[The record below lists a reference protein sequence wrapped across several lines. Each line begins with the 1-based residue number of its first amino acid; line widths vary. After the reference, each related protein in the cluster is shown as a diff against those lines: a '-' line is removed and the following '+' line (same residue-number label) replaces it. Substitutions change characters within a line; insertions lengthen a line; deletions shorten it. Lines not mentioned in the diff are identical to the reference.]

1 MVKFI
6 RASAKLII
14 SVLLMMSFSAF
25 ANTVAESALNVSSKN
40 AESSYFQQLT
50 VADGLRSS
58 DPQTFSQ
65 LLKEIRE
72 QQTKLNQQE
81 LDYLAYLSAYELS
94 FSGKFTEAVAAY
106 QALINSDAD
115 KELLLRARLSIV
127 NIYAFSQNW
136 NGGLTQLAQILS
148 ELSSVKDSQLK
159 RNSWAVAAI
168 FYNGLGQ
175 YSLGLEYSRQLKKAA
190 TDPRSQ
196 CLGYQLEAESQFRLK
211 NIAADNSAFDDA
223 IKVCEEN
230 NEPVLASIVRSNRA
244 EQYLSEGNSEMA
256 LSKLES
262 SLAIVESSGYAPIKT
277 SYYSLLA
284 EAYFNQGQIESAK
297 KYAELLYSNELM
309 SASNVAKARAYNV
322 LYKIYREQDDTAAA
336 LDAYIRYAE
345 ADKANLDEVK
355 TKNLAFQLAEHQS
368 IEQQNRIH
376 LLDEQNKLLT
386 VQQKLDQAETFNNRL
401 LISVLF
407 CVILGL
413 VTWGYHSF
421 KNQKRLRQLAEY
433 DSLTGLF
440 SRGHFTQVSRSAMK
454 HAETLGAPVSCILF
468 DLDRFKRI
476 NDSMGH
482 KTGDWALQLAARVCQ
497 DKVRD
502 YEIVGRI
509 GGEEFCVLLPEC
521 IAQDAVLVAQNICDT
536 LASSDTAASGHKFK
550 LTASFGVSDTLSS
563 GYCLEQLAANADK
576 AMYRAKDSG
585 RNQVC
590 VFDSELDK

>member
-1 MVKFI
+1 MAKFI
-6 RASAKLII
+6 AVIIASIMLAMPFG
-14 SVLLMMSFSAF
+14 VF
-25 ANTVAESALNVSSKN
+25 ASTSTESAVD
-40 AESSYFQQLT
+40 AEQSYYQILSE
-50 VADGLRSS
+50 ADALRSS
-58 DPQTFSQ
+58 DPQRFSQ
-65 LLKEIRE
+65 LLTEVRE
-72 QQTKLNQQE
+72 QQAKLNQQE

-106 QALINSDAD
+106 QALINSHAD
-115 KELLLRARLSIV
+115 PELTLRARLSVV

-136 NGGLTQLAQILS
+136 NGGLTQLAQILP
-148 ELSSVKDSQLK
+148 ELPKVSDPQLK
-159 RNSWAVAAI
+159 TNGWAIAAV

-175 YSLGLEYSRQLKKAA
+175 YPLGLEYSQQLKKAA

-196 CLGYQLEAESQFRLK
+196 CMAVQIETEAKFRLQQVT
-211 NIAADNSAFDDA
+211 ADSAIFDNA
-223 IKVCEEN
+223 IGVCESN
-230 NEPVLASIVRSNRA
+230 NEFVIASVIRSNRA
-244 EQYLSEGNSEMA
+244 EQYLAENNSMVA
-256 LSKLES
+256 LFILES
-262 SLAIVESSGYAPIKT
+262 DLAIVEKSGYAPTKAL
-277 SYYSLLA
+277 YYSLLA
-284 EAYFNQGQIESAK
+284 EAYFKQGKVGAAK
-297 KYAELLYSNELM
+297 KYAELVTSNPV
-309 SASNVAKARAYNV
+309 VATYNITIARARASKV
-322 LYKIYREQDDTAAA
+322 LYDFYRQQGDTAAA
-336 LDAYIRYAE
+336 LEAYIRFAE
-345 ADKANLDEVK
+345 ADKAYLDEVK

-368 IEQQNRIH
+368 IEQQNRIS

-401 LISVLF
+401 LITVLF

-421 KNQKRLRQLAEY
+421 KNQKRLKQLAEY

-476 NDSMGH
+476 NDIMGH
-482 KTGDWALQLAARVCQ
+482 RTGDWALKLAAAVCQ
-497 DKVRD
+497 KKVRD
-502 YEIVGRI
+502 YDIVGRI

-521 IAQDAVLVAQNICDT
+521 VAQDAELVAQNVREA
-536 LASSDTAASGHKFK
+536 LANSDTSESGHSFK

-576 AMYRAKDSG
+576 AMYRAKNTG

>member
-1 MVKFI
+1 M
-6 RASAKLII
+6 AKVIAVII
-14 SVLLMMSFSAF
+14 VSIMLAMTFEAF
-25 ANTVAESALNVSSKN
+25 ADSSTDSAVNTEQSFYQILSK
-40 AESSYFQQLT
+40 
-50 VADGLRSS
+50 ADNLRSS
-58 DPQTFSQ
+58 DPQTFSK
-65 LLKEIRE
+65 LLLQVRAE
-72 QQTKLNQQE
+72 QPRLNQAE
-81 LDYLAYLSAYELS
+81 NEYLAYLSAYELS
-94 FSGKFTEAVAAY
+94 FAGKFTEAVDAY
-106 QALINSDAD
+106 QALIASSNNT
-115 KELLLRARLSIV
+115 ELVLRSRLSVV
-127 NIYAFSQNW
+127 NIFAFSQNW
-136 NGGLTQLAQILS
+136 NGGLAQLAQILP
-148 ELSSVKDSQLK
+148 ELSKVKDQQLK
-159 RNSWAVAAI
+159 INGLAIAAV

-175 YSLGLEYSRQLKKAA
+175 YPLGLEYSQQLKNTA

-196 CLGYQLEAESQFRLK
+196 CMAVQLEAESKFRLQT
-211 NIAADNSAFDDA
+211 IAANSPDFDEA
-223 IKVCEEN
+223 ISVCERN
-230 NEPVLASIVRSNRA
+230 NELVMASIVRSNRA
-244 EQYLSEGNSEMA
+244 EQYLSEDNSEMA
-256 LSKLES
+256 LSVLES
-262 SLAIVESSGYAPIKT
+262 DLDVVEKSGYVPTKAL
-277 SYYSLLA
+277 YYSLLA
-284 EAYFNQGQIESAK
+284 DAYLKQGQIEAAK
-297 KYAELLYSNELM
+297 KYAELVILNPI
-309 SASNVAKARAYNV
+309 VATYNIAIARARASKV
-322 LYKIYREQDDTAAA
+322 LYEIYRQQGDTAAA
-336 LDAYIRYAE
+336 LEAYIRYAE
-345 ADKANLDEVK
+345 ADKAYLDEVK

-368 IEQQNRIH
+368 IEQQNRIS

-476 NDSMGH
+476 NDIMGH
-482 KTGDWALQLAARVCQ
+482 KTGDWALKLAATVCLEQ
-497 DKVRD
+497 VRD